1 MSRQIPSSHP
11 RFKSLLV
18 REKLVNGFV
27 RGLVAGEGLIA
38 QGRGE
43 AFDYL
48 LGERTTK
55 FAHLAIRSAS
65 ASLLLARHPA
75 ISVNGNVAAIC
86 AKEIVELGEAAG
98 ALLEVNLFHRDE
110 GRERSIEKELIK
122 NGVRKV
128 YGVGSSASARISE
141 LQSDRRRVD
150 PNGIYSADV
159 VVVPLEDG
167 DRAEALV
174 KMGKKIIAIDL
185 NPLSRTARGAQITIV
200 DNITRALPAMVSMV
214 RDLRSLK
221 DNVRLTKIIN
231 GFNNKE
237 NLAQSLKIIRRYKN
251 AAALSEKLQ

>member
-1 MSRQIPSSHP
+1 L
-11 RFKSLLV
+11 KSLLV

-27 RGLVAGEGLIA
+27 RELVAGEGLIA
-38 QGRGE
+38 HGRGE

-48 LGERTTK
+48 LGEKTTK
-55 FAHLAIRSAS
+55 YAHLAIRTAS
-65 ASLLLARHPA
+65 ASLLLAKHPV

-86 AKEIVELGEAAG
+86 PKEIVELGEVAS

-110 GRERSIEKELIK
+110 GRERAIEKELIK
-122 NGVRKV
+122 NGARNV
-128 YGVGSSASARISE
+128 YGVGSRASARIYE
-141 LQSDRRRVD
+141 LQSERRRVD
-150 PNGIYSADV
+150 PNGIYAADV

-185 NPLSRTARGAQITIV
+185 NPLSRTAGVAQITII
-200 DNITRALPAMVSMV
+200 DNITRALPAMVSIV
-214 RDLRSLK
+214 RHLRCLK
-221 DNVRLTKIIN
+221 DDARLAKIIN

-237 NLAQSLKIIRRYKN
+237 NLAQSLKIIQRCKN

>member
-1 MSRQIPSSHP
+1 MSGQIPSSHP
-11 RFKSLLV
+11 RLKSLLV
-18 REKLVNGFV
+18 RNKLVNGFM
-27 RGLVAGEGLIA
+27 RGLVSGEGLIA
-38 QGRGE
+38 HGRGE

-55 FAHLAIRSAS
+55 FAHLAISTAS
-65 ASLLLARHPA
+65 ASLLLARQPV

-86 AKEIVELGEAAG
+86 AKEIVELGEATS
-98 ALLEVNLFHRDE
+98 ALLEVNLFHRDQ

-122 NGVRKV
+122 NGARKV
-128 YGVGSSASARISE
+128 YGVGSRASARISE

-150 PNGIYSADV
+150 PNGIYAADV

-185 NPLSRTARGAQITIV
+185 NPLSRTAREAQITIV

-221 DNVRLTKIIN
+221 DDVRLTKIIN

-237 NLAQSLKIIRRYKN
+237 NLAQSLKIIRRCKN